1 MGDTEDGLVQLEQL
15 LLFVFSKKI
24 DMIIVECSKTAL
36 KNTRKHAFLVIK
48 KTFFSTFFR
57 EHFFSLF
64 CWFVAKR
71 NLFFIFQQYY
81 TKFHDCFQQFLSS
94 FSAIICL

>member
-48 KTFFSTFFR
+48 KTFFSTFFANIS
-57 EHFFSLF
+57 SLF
-64 CWFVAKR
+64 SAGLWQKG
-71 NLFFIFQQYY
+71 
-81 TKFHDCFQQFLSS
+81 SS
-94 FSAIICL
+94 FSFFNNIPQNFTTVFNIFFFPFLL